1 MKGVVW
7 KIISRWRGRQTT
19 SFLGAVTFYT
29 TIPLPKDWQI
39 DFQRIARWAPCIG
52 LLVGGLLGLTDRAL
66 QQLGFPVLTRSVL
79 VIALWIALTGGLH
92 LDGAMDAADGL
103 AVGDRT
109 RRLEV
114 MRDSATGAFGVM
126 AAVVV
131 LSIKTAALCD
141 LESYRWLGLMS
152 AAGWGRWGQ
161 VSAIAFYPYLRPTG
175 KGAFH
180 KQNLR
185 SPQDI
190 VFGLV
195 FLLSLG
201 GLPYLLDPHKLWLGV
216 GMTVAGGAISLLS
229 GFWFYRQLG
238 GHTGDTYGAVV
249 EWTEALSLCLF
260 TNLSLG

>member
-1 MKGVVW
+1 MT
-7 KIISRWRGRQTT
+7 I

-29 TIPLPKDWQI
+29 TIPFPRSWQLE
-39 DFQRIARWAPCIG
+39 FQQIARWAPCIG
-52 LLVGGLLGLTDRAL
+52 LLLGGLLGLIDMG
-66 QQLGFPVLTRSVL
+66 LGVLGVPGLTRSAL
-79 VIALWIALTGGLH
+79 IIAFWIALTGGLH

-103 AVGDRT
+103 AVGDRD

-131 LSIKTAALCD
+131 LLLKVAALGD
-141 LESYRWLGLMS
+141 VHSFRPLALMG

-161 VSAIAFYPYLRPTG
+161 VAAIAFYPYLRPTG

-180 KQNLR
+180 KENLR
-185 SPQDI
+185 FPQD
-190 VFGLV
+190 VCFGLV
-195 FLLSLG
+195 FLLGFAGFVFWLHPYPWRIGLG
-201 GLPYLLDPHKLWLGV
+201 IGII
-216 GMTVAGGAISLLS
+216 GGAIALLS

-249 EWTEALSLCLF
+249 EWTEALSMCVFAGLF
-260 TNLSLG
+260 NLK